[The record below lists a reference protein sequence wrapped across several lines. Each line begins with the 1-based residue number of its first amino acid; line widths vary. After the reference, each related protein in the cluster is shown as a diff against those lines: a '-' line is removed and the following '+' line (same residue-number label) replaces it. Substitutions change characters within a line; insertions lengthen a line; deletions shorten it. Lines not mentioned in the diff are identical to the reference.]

1 MKRIV
6 TMRRQDNY
14 DSMETEWKANE
25 NLEDAILRIKKNK
38 KLDPGYGI
46 VGNLNETAPGVW
58 YVQFG
63 TYDKSQNA
71 TSLGNMYIMHITREK
86 EELQ

>member
-14 DSMETEWKANE
+14 DSTQTEWKANE

-38 KLDPGYGI
+38 KLEPGYGI
-46 VGNLNETAPGVW
+46 VGNLTETAPGVW

-63 TYDKSQNA
+63 HYIKSQNA
-71 TSLGNMYIMHITREK
+71 TSLGDLYIMHID
-86 EELQ
+86 EEEE